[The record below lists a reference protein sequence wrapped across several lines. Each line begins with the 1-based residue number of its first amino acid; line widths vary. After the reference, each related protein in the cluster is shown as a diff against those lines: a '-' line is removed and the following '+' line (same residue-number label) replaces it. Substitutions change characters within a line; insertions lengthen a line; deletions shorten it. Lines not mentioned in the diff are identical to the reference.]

1 MADEF
6 AGDLA
11 FARKELDISRRELLA
26 VVGALAD
33 ADLARERRG
42 GWTVGRVL
50 EHVIQSEWLYARL
63 VTHLRERPVEGDVVT
78 GVPPSVEEAKERLN
92 SAHAALLAAL
102 EGVDEESFYRLREV
116 GHEEYSIMSVV
127 ENQVNHDREHAEQV
141 QTILSQN

>member
-6 AGDLA
+6 DGDLA

-33 ADLARERRG
+33 ADLGRERRG
-42 GWTVGRVL
+42 GWRVGRVL

-63 VTHLRERPVEGDVVT
+63 VTHLRELPVEGEVVS
-78 GVPPSVEEAKERLN
+78 GVPSSVEDAKERLN
-92 SAHAALLAAL
+92 TSHAALLGAL
-102 EGVDEESFYRLREV
+102 DGVDEVSYYRLREV
-116 GHEEYSIMSVV
+116 GHEEYSVLSVV

-141 QTILSQN
+141 RTILDS

>member
-26 VVGALAD
+26 VVGALGD
-33 ADLARERRG
+33 ADLGRERRG

-50 EHVIQSEWLYARL
+50 EHMIQSEWLYARL
-63 VTHLRERPVEGDVVT
+63 VTHLRELPVEGDVVT
-78 GVPPSVEEAKERLN
+78 GVPPSVEDAKERLD
-92 SAHAALLAAL
+92 SSHAALLAAL
-102 EGVDEESFYRLREV
+102 DGVDETSFYRLREV

-141 QTILSQN
+141 QAIIKDG